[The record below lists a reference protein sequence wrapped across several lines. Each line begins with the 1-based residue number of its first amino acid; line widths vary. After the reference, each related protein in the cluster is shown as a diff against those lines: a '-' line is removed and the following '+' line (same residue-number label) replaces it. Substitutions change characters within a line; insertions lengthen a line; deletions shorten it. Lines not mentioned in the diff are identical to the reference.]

1 VTDSISTAAALT
13 DSRPVLEI
21 QDLTVRYRFRTAV
34 KNLSLQVSAG
44 HCLGLLGANGAGK
57 TSTIRA
63 ILGLVRPAKGIIR
76 IFGNSPGAL
85 KGLALLG
92 FAPEEGCP
100 PEYLTGK
107 EYLVFVARMRSKED
121 RQSAVTTADKLLA
134 DFELAPDKKIRD
146 YSKGMRRRLVLAQAF
161 VGTPKIL
168 ILDEPLNG
176 LDPLMILK
184 LREYLSEYRKNGG
197 SLLYS
202 SHILSEVER
211 TCTHIAILQEGE
223 LVLSDSME
231 NIVNSYG
238 SVEGAFSKKAN
249 APVVP
254 NDAGPND
261 TTPQP
266 PTLDGG
272 AR

>member
-1 VTDSISTAAALT
+1 M
-13 DSRPVLEI
+13 
-21 QDLTVRYRFRTAV
+21 
-34 KNLSLQVSAG
+34 
-44 HCLGLLGANGAGK
+44 GLLGANGAGK

-63 ILGLVRPAKGIIR
+63 ILGLVRPAKGSIR
-76 IFGNSPGAL
+76 VFGFAPGAL

-107 EYLVFVARMRSKED
+107 EYLVFVGRMRSKED
-121 RQSAVTTADKLLA
+121 RKAAVQTADRLLA
-134 DFELAPDKKIRD
+134 DFELAPEKKIRD

-161 VGTPKIL
+161 VGAPKIL

-184 LREYLSEYRKNGG
+184 LREYLSEYRKQGG

-211 TCTHIAILQEGE
+211 TCTHVAILQEGE
-223 LVLSDSME
+223 LVLTDSMD
-231 NIVNSYG
+231 NVVSNYG
-238 SVEGAFSKKAN
+238 SVEGAFSKKATVT
-249 APVVP
+249 PVSPGGTV
-254 NDAGPND
+254 DE
-261 TTPQP
+261 P
-266 PTLDGG
+266 PTLGGG

>member
-1 VTDSISTAAALT
+1 
-13 DSRPVLEI
+13 
-21 QDLTVRYRFRTAV
+21 
-34 KNLSLQVSAG
+34 
-44 HCLGLLGANGAGK
+44 
-57 TSTIRA
+57 
-63 ILGLVRPAKGIIR
+63 
-76 IFGNSPGAL
+76 
-85 KGLALLG
+85 
-92 FAPEEGCP
+92 
-100 PEYLTGK
+100 
-107 EYLVFVARMRSKED
+107 MRSKED
-121 RQSAVTTADKLLA
+121 RKSAVTTADKLLA
-134 DFELAPDKKIRD
+134 DFELAPEKKIRD

-161 VGTPKIL
+161 VGAPKVL

-231 NIVNSYG
+231 NIVNNYG
-238 SVEGAFSKKAN
+238 SVEGAFSKKAT
-249 APVVP
+249 APIAP
-254 NDAGPND
+254 SDAN
-261 TTPQP
+261 TEP